1 MRLDGCLF
9 LQAAIIKTYPR
20 RMIYEDAA
28 NKRVKVSAYV
38 NKSRFMIQLDE

>member
-1 MRLDGCLF
+1 MWLGGCLF

-28 NKRVKVSAYV
+28 NKCVNVSAHV
-38 NKSRFMIQLDE
+38 NKSRFMIKLDE